1 VPVYGRFEID
11 YGLKAGLKIVL
22 RRHDCRRGICSSAIE
37 KYEQALARAH
47 ADNVNVR
54 AVLIVNPNNPT
65 G

>member
-1 VPVYGRFEID
+1 
-11 YGLKAGLKIVL
+11 LKIVYA
-22 RRHDCRRGICSSAIE
+22 DTTADEAFAPSAIE

-65 G
+65 GRLGSVAVPLSRI